1 MSSMITGK
9 TLRAIRAIRGIT
21 QADLAERAGISPTA
35 IAEFETG
42 KRDIRASTIAKL
54 CEALDVEVTYKV
66 DGTTISGP

>member
-1 MSSMITGK
+1 MNAMITGK
-9 TLRAIRAIRGIT
+9 TLRAIRSLRGVT
-21 QADLAERAGISPTA
+21 QADLAVKAGISPTA

-54 CEALDVEVTYKV
+54 CEALGVEVTYKV